1 MLVPYCRVVYNI
13 QLASNNIQ
21 KYVVGGILQA
31 LHIYYGQDRRGLYM
45 SLQEFAD
52 IDITVTGND
61 VGSNSSK
68 LRPLIQGSLFA
79 IRSVKMP
86 TIRSSSLFVAC
97 DDIWKNTNGDKTI
110 PSTRSPIIGIVV
122 QQYAGSELNTQRKK
136 RIPLLDSLW
145 ATQCKRLVQII
156 SFLWYAR

>member
-1 MLVPYCRVVYNI
+1 
-13 QLASNNIQ
+13 
-21 KYVVGGILQA
+21 
-31 LHIYYGQDRRGLYM
+31 M

-97 DDIWKNTNGDKTI
+97 DDI
-110 PSTRSPIIGIVV
+110 
-122 QQYAGSELNTQRKK
+122 
-136 RIPLLDSLW
+136 
-145 ATQCKRLVQII
+145 
-156 SFLWYAR
+156 